1 MSRKRKVQS
10 YLRTEQGNA
19 EMFASAYGQVVKF
32 DHKQGRWLIWNK
44 KLGRWLEDKQ
54 HNVRMLM
61 AKIARLRLRS
71 AVRLPQG
78 QEERVKQI
86 RWALSSENRNRIDA
100 SLELAK
106 SIPPISDDGENWDSN
121 PWLLSVD
128 NGVVDLRTGK
138 LREERPEDRITLRS
152 PIKFDPEAK
161 CPRFE
166 RFMLEIFNGDSEF
179 VSFLQRAV
187 GYSLTGLAE
196 EQCAFFCY
204 GNGANGKSTFLGVLH
219 SLLGD
224 YAVNVPFST
233 LERKDRSGIRND
245 VAMLAGK
252 RFATAIETGEDVRL
266 NEARIKAITGSDPI
280 TGRFLYHENFTFNPT
295 HKLWLAFNHRPR
307 IADDSEGM
315 WRRVK
320 LIPFTRQFRGQQRD
334 KKLFDVLKA
343 EARGI
348 LAWAVRGT
356 LLWRKHGLGEPQT
369 VTNATAEYRKESDH
383 FEHFVD
389 ECCTGDPNST
399 VLTAALWDRY
409 QHWASQNGERSL
421 SRTAFTERLK
431 QRGFTGLRV
440 GHKGTRGWR
449 GLRLADAQTANSQ
462 EPGAAALDLSDFVEE
477 LVEC

>member
-1 MSRKRKVQS
+1 FGAVDRGVAHSGAGATQMSRKRKVRS
-10 YLRTEQGNA
+10 YLHTEQGNA
-19 EMFASAYGQVVKF
+19 EMFASAYGHFVKF

-187 GYSLTGLAE
+187 GYSLTGL
-196 EQCAFFCY
+196 
-204 GNGANGKSTFLGVLH
+204 
-219 SLLGD
+219 
-224 YAVNVPFST
+224 
-233 LERKDRSGIRND
+233 
-245 VAMLAGK
+245 
-252 RFATAIETGEDVRL
+252 
-266 NEARIKAITGSDPI
+266 
-280 TGRFLYHENFTFNPT
+280 
-295 HKLWLAFNHRPR
+295 
-307 IADDSEGM
+307 
-315 WRRVK
+315 
-320 LIPFTRQFRGQQRD
+320 
-334 KKLFDVLKA
+334 
-343 EARGI
+343 
-348 LAWAVRGT
+348 
-356 LLWRKHGLGEPQT
+356 
-369 VTNATAEYRKESDH
+369 
-383 FEHFVD
+383 
-389 ECCTGDPNST
+389 
-399 VLTAALWDRY
+399 
-409 QHWASQNGERSL
+409 
-421 SRTAFTERLK
+421 
-431 QRGFTGLRV
+431 
-440 GHKGTRGWR
+440 
-449 GLRLADAQTANSQ
+449 
-462 EPGAAALDLSDFVEE
+462 
-477 LVEC
+477 